1 MREPSPMT
9 DEAARLAIREDLDA
23 TLFVEAGAGTG
34 KTSELVRRVLAL
46 AATGR
51 ASLGEIAAITFTEA
65 AAADLRERIH
75 DRLVEQSVTPGG
87 DWARMAVHELDNASM
102 TTIHGFAQRILV
114 EHPLVAGLPLR
125 FRVLDEIQAETD
137 FDRRFGAFLDAL
149 LDDSGAE
156 VLVTAALAVGVTLG
170 HLRRLAYEI
179 DAAWDRYRNPTPA
192 PVLSAAV
199 LVGEVE
205 AATGSLIDA
214 MRAVVAR
221 RGACRNDADTLVA
234 LLGRIGAELDRARGL
249 ADWADRLEWLC
260 SIGPWKA
267 GTKGRKEDW
276 IDLAVADVRTEV
288 GVLEGMRSAQV
299 DRLRHVVLDA
309 LAERLGAA
317 AVAAAGERRRT
328 GELYFHD
335 LLVFARD
342 LLEADAGVCR
352 QVSARFGHILVDEFQ
367 DTDPI
372 QLDIVRLLGADA
384 SGKTVPGKLFFVGD
398 PHQSIYRF
406 RGAKPELYATAMG
419 ELVPAGPVRLTTN
432 FRSVPGVIGFVNGVF
447 GPLLAGAEAL
457 PAGPAAAGYTP
468 LVAHRG
474 PGDRVP
480 VTVLGAEAAP
490 KLSAHERR
498 LRESADIAGI
508 VTAAVRE
515 GWPVGTAPEV
525 RAARFGDIAIL
536 VTRRSGL
543 GELEAALD
551 SADIP
556 YRVDSTSLIYA
567 SSEVRDLLACLRAVD
582 SPGDEAAIIAAL
594 RTPLLAC
601 GDDDLLRY
609 RRQGGTW
616 SLEACPAVE
625 PGDPVAAAL
634 GRLAAVAACRHRLG
648 FVGTLEA
655 VVRDFGAFELAALGR
670 HGREAVRRLHFVI
683 DQARAFVESG
693 GGSIAE
699 MLEWM
704 ERQAKG
710 RARARESVTSE
721 ADDAVRILTIHAAK
735 GLEFPIVV
743 VAELGGNQRSP
754 AARATVLFD
763 PAGRAEIRLRRGIET
778 SGFAACAEA
787 ELAEAEAE
795 ELRLGYVA
803 MTRARDHLVVSLHRA
818 VATGERWSL
827 AERVAARLGDLQ
839 GQFLDGSSR
848 AGPEGT
854 IGRRPGRP
862 PAPRGPATTEE
873 AFRVWRA
880 DREVLTA
887 RAARRTSMA
896 ATDLAALGK
905 REPWTGP
912 TRWATAEDEPADQA
926 RWRSRRAATSFGRA
940 VHGVLQRVDLATGQ
954 GLEELAADEAAREGC
969 ADRAGEVATYVRAAL
984 GASVVRAAVAAE
996 SCWRELPVTVPVGT
1010 GVLEGVLDL
1019 CFGDGDRLVVVDYKT
1034 DRLATAADVPAA
1046 ARRYR
1051 LQAGAYAL
1059 ALDLALGRR
1068 VDRVV
1073 LLFLA
1078 PPGAAVEYEFDDVDA
1093 AAAEAR
1099 AELTTA
1105 LA

>member
-1 MREPSPMT
+1 MT
-9 DEAARLAIREDLDA
+9 DEAARRAIREDLDA

-51 ASLGEIAAITFTEA
+51 ASFGEIAAITFTEA

-102 TTIHGFAQRILV
+102 TTIHGFAQRILL

-137 FDRRFGAFLDAL
+137 FERRFGVFLDAL

-156 VLVTAALAVGVTLG
+156 VLVTAALAIGVTLG
-170 HLRRLAYEI
+170 HLRRLAFEI
-179 DAAWDRYRNPTPA
+179 DVAWDRYRNHAPV
-192 PVLSAAV
+192 PVLSAGV
-199 LVGEVE
+199 LIGEVE
-205 AATGSLIDA
+205 AATGTLIDA
-214 MRAVVAR
+214 MHAASAR
-221 RGACRNDADTLVA
+221 RGACRSDADRLVA
-234 LLGRIGAELDRARGL
+234 LLGRIEAELDRARGL
-249 ADWADRLEWLC
+249 TDWADRLEWLC
-260 SIGPWKA
+260 SIGPWKT
-267 GTKGRKEDW
+267 GNKGRKEDW
-276 IDLAVADVRTEV
+276 TDLAVADVRTEV
-288 GVLEGMRSAQV
+288 DVLEGMRSAQV

-309 LAERLGAA
+309 LVERLGAA
-317 AVAAAGERRRT
+317 AVAAAGERRRA
-328 GELYFHD
+328 GELCFHD

-342 LLEADAGVCR
+342 LLEADAGVRR
-352 QVSARFGHILVDEFQ
+352 QVSARYSHILVDEFQ

-406 RGAKPELYATAMG
+406 RGAKPELYTTAMG
-419 ELVPAGPVRLTTN
+419 KLVPAGPVRLTTN

-447 GPLLAGAEAL
+447 TPLLAGAEAL
-457 PAGPAAAGYTP
+457 VPAGPNGAGYTP

-480 VTVLGAEAAP
+480 VTVLGVEAAP

-567 SSEVRDLLACLRAVD
+567 SPEVRDLLACLRAVD

-609 RRQGGTW
+609 HRRGGTW
-616 SLEACPAVE
+616 SLEPCPAVD

-634 GRLAAVAACRHRLG
+634 RRLAAIAACRHRLG

-655 VVRDFGAFELAALGR
+655 VVRDLEAFELAALGR
-670 HGREAVRRLHFVI
+670 HGGEAVRRLHFVV

-704 ERQAKG
+704 ARQAKG

-743 VAELGGNQRSP
+743 VSELGGNQRSP
-754 AARATVLFD
+754 TARATVLFD
-763 PAGRAEIRLRRGIET
+763 PSGRAEVRLRRGIET

-803 MTRARDHLVVSLHRA
+803 MTRARDHLVVSLHRSA
-818 VATGERWSL
+818 ATGERLSL

-839 GQFLDGSSR
+839 GQFLDGSSLGAT
-848 AGPEGT
+848 AGV

-880 DREVLTA
+880 EREVITV
-887 RAARRTSMA
+887 RAARPTSMA
-896 ATDLAALGK
+896 ATDLAAFGD

-912 TRWATAEDEPADQA
+912 TRWATAEDEPADRA

-940 VHGVLQRVDLATGQ
+940 VHGVLQRVDLAAGR
-954 GLEELAADEAAREGC
+954 GLDELAADEAAREGC
-969 ADRAGEVATYVRAAL
+969 ADRAGEVATYVRSAL
-984 GASVVRAAVAAE
+984 GTSVVRAAVAAE
-996 SCWRELPVTVPVGT
+996 RCWRELPVTVPVAA

-1019 CFGDGDRLVVVDYKT
+1019 CFVDGDRLVVVDYKT
-1034 DRLATAADVPAA
+1034 DRLSSGADVPAA

-1078 PPGAAVEYEFDDVDA
+1078 PPGTAVEYEFDDVDA
-1093 AAAEAR
+1093 AAADAR
-1099 AELTTA
+1099 AELTAA
-1105 LA
+1105 LT